1 MNMYKKAQLHFK
13 KADPKLHKASLEF
26 NDIDDLVASENLFED
41 IVWTIVGQQLSG
53 KAADTIFNR
62 LREQVAALPSPSG
75 GQPAFT
81 PEALLEM
88 TDEEMRACGISGGK
102 TRAIKNLSEKI
113 VAAELDLA
121 ALALLEDEAV
131 KTELTKIKGIGPWT
145 AEMVLMFSLG
155 RTDVFAPGDLGLRK
169 GAMALYG
176 LRALPD
182 ETKIL
187 SLAKKWSP
195 YRTYAARVLYR
206 VADKKKTKKK

>member
-1 MNMYKKAQLHFK
+1 MYNMGMYSKAKLHFK

-26 NDIDDLVASENLFED
+26 EIDDLTASENLFED

-62 LREQVAALPSPSG
+62 LREQVASYS
-75 GQPAFT
+75 PAFT

-88 TDEEMRACGISGGK
+88 TDIEMRTCGISGGK
-102 TRAIKNLSEKI
+102 SRAIKNLCEKI

-121 ALALLEDEAV
+121 ALALLQDEQV
-131 KTELTKIKGIGPWT
+131 KLELTKIKGIGPWT
-145 AEMVLMFSLG
+145 AEMILMFSLG
-155 RTDVFAPGDLGLRK
+155 RTDVFSTGDLGLRK

-182 ETKIL
+182 EKKLL

-206 VADKKKTKKK
+206 VADKKKTEKR